1 MRNIHENYVPYSE
14 SLELKNF
21 GVNNEQVTCHGN
33 FINEKLALGFF
44 HSTHCTLDTI
54 LGLTY
59 GQAFD
64 FFREKFS
71 IEGWVQPYL
80 SPEPRK
86 CEAKFWYGGRT
97 PTEGTSVG
105 IYDTFMEAELECVR
119 AIIQFIKEHEE
130 FNTYRLWVK

>member
-1 MRNIHENYVPYSE
+1 MRTLEE
-14 SLELKNF
+14 SFAPCDEAIALHQLGINKT
-21 GVNNEQVTCHGN
+21 QVSCHAAY
-33 FINEKLALGFF
+33 INKKFSLGFF
-44 HSTHCTLDTI
+44 HSSHCAEDLV
-54 LGLTY
+54 LAPTY
-59 GQAFD
+59 AQAFD
-64 FFREKFS
+64 FLRSHFR

-119 AIIQFIKEHEE
+119 AIIQFIKE
-130 FNTYRLWVK
+130 YDISIKYI